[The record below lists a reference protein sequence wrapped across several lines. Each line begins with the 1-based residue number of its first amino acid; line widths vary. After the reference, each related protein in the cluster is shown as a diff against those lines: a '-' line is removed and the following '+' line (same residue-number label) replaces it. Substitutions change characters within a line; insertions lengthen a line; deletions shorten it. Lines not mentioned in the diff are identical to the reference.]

1 MKHLPILFLLIVVC
15 SSCSQ
20 SNKAD
25 ATKSVAD
32 STIAVLDSD
41 VIAQIEEK
49 KRVEKYFNQITAPLC
64 DIIYRHNS
72 FDYVPINNK
81 TIAWFKK
88 CKQDLIFFTIP
99 TTLLLN
105 FLTMLKWIP
114 YLWS

>member
-1 MKHLPILFLLIVVC
+1 M
-15 SSCSQ
+15 
-20 SNKAD
+20 
-25 ATKSVAD
+25 
-32 STIAVLDSD
+32 VLDSD
-41 VIAQIEEK
+41 VIAQIEED
-49 KRVEKYFNQITAPLC
+49 KRLEKYFNQVTDPIC
-64 DIIYRHNS
+64 DIIYKHNS